1 MNNVFQA
8 MCGCT
13 ITRHKY
19 KNICLYLHKNCTCI
33 LFKLGCQ
40 QHISFIALLSLSMIV
55 SSCIKKRR
63 LSLCKLRTTNQ
74 ITLNGAK
81 FKSVVDIFNDKMITL
96 IGENICSCLS
106 HRSLHITVKWFQKSC
121 SNICYMFNLIS
132 RKDIPIIIGTQEH
145 ILPLLVELLYT

>member
-1 MNNVFQA
+1 
-8 MCGCT
+8 
-13 ITRHKY
+13 
-19 KNICLYLHKNCTCI
+19 
-33 LFKLGCQ
+33 
-40 QHISFIALLSLSMIV
+40 MIV

-81 FKSVVDIFNDKMITL
+81 FKSVVEIFNDKMIAL
-96 IGENICSCLS
+96 IGENSKKFTSLALSRLISQFIVCSCLS

-132 RKDIPIIIGTQEH
+132 REDIPIIIGTQEH